1 MAFNFR
7 NLTVGDISAI
17 LASGAEIFAILDN
30 VSKREVIDDGDNSE
44 RCAATEDIRA
54 LSDDPDVYKT
64 SE

>member
-30 VSKREVIDDGDNSE
+30 VSKREVVEDGDNTE
-44 RCAATEDIRA
+44 RCAAVENIGT
-54 LSDDPDVYKT
+54 LSDDSNVHQAV
-64 SE
+64 E

>member
-30 VSKREVIDDGDNSE
+30 VSKREVVEDGNDSE
-44 RCAATEDIRA
+44 RCTTTED
-54 LSDDPDVYKT
+54 LGTLPDDSNICQT
-64 SE
+64 AE

>member
-30 VSKREVIDDGDNSE
+30 VSKREVVEDGDNTE
-44 RCAATEDIRA
+44 RCTTVENIGT
-54 LSDDPDVYKT
+54 LSDDSNVYQAV
-64 SE
+64 E